1 MKCAKLTKNKTVEEI
16 VDLEK
21 CPRGYVNLDKYP
33 IPQKLIVPE
42 WGGVK
47 VGWIECE
54 VDEDLSPRKKYL
66 IDHVNVLTSNLIA
79 SFLPVWDQI
88 EYLRKG
94 EVDHEDFKRRDLIV
108 EKCRAIKD
116 SINSA
121 KNLEELDSIT
131 FDLE

>member
-66 IDHVNVLTSNLIA
+66 IDHVNVLTSNLIN
-79 SFLPVWDQI
+79 SFLPIWDQI
-88 EYLRKG
+88 DYLRKG
-94 EVDHEDFKRRDLIV
+94 EVDHEDFKRRDAIV
-108 EKCRAIKD
+108 AKCREIKD
-116 SINSA
+116 KIMAAKSEEEINKIS
-121 KNLEELDSIT
+121 LE
-131 FDLE
+131 LE